1 MDRRQ
6 FLGAAA
12 CATATLAATGL
23 APSAWAAD
31 WPSRPIR
38 LVVAY
43 PPGGGTD
50 VVARLFADYFTK
62 VIGQSV
68 VVENKPGG
76 ATIPATQDVIRAK
89 NDGHTLLVTL
99 GSSATS
105 GAHINRV
112 PYDPLTDLTALAE
125 LGKAPVVMVA
135 NKDAPFSTL
144 KELIA
149 WSKANPGKPL
159 HSASYGPGT
168 SSHFGPLL
176 FNRLSGTHIEPVLYK
191 GSAPATQDL
200 VGGVVPLMIDGL
212 TTGVPLYQ
220 AGKTKVLATTIP
232 ERSELAPGSP
242 TFRELGF
249 PEMEQLSGYFALF
262 GPKAMPKDTVE
273 AVSAAVRKVLADP
286 AYHKRLAGVGVL
298 PPQAVT
304 PEAFATQIKT
314 DHARWGKFI
323 KDIGFKIDGT

>member
-6 FLGAAA
+6 FLGTAA
-12 CATATLAATGL
+12 LAVAAGVAPHAL
-23 APSAWAAD
+23 AQQ
-31 WPSRPIR
+31 WPARAIR

-50 VVARLFADYFTK
+50 VVARLFADYLARVT
-62 VIGQSV
+62 GQAV

-89 NDGHTLLVTL
+89 NDGQTLLVTL

-125 LGKAPVVMVA
+125 LGRAPVLMAA
-135 NKDAPFSTL
+135 NKDAPYNTL
-144 KELIA
+144 KELVA
-149 WSKANPGKPL
+149 YAKANPGTPI

-176 FNRLSGTHIEPVLYK
+176 FNRLAGTNLEPVLYK

-232 ERSELAPGSP
+232 ERSELAPGAP
-242 TFRELGF
+242 TFRELGY

-262 GPKAMPKDTVE
+262 GPKAMPRETVE

-286 AYHKRLAGVGVL
+286 AYQKRLAGVGVL
-298 PPQAVT
+298 PPQAIT
-304 PEAFATQIKT
+304 PDAFATQIRA
-314 DHARWGKFI
+314 DHARWGQFI
-323 KDIGFKIDGT
+323 KDIGFKIEGS

>member
-6 FLGAAA
+6 FLTAVSASAAA
-12 CATATLAATGL
+12 AI
-23 APSAWAAD
+23 APQAWAQE
-31 WPSRPIR
+31 WPGRAIR

-50 VVARLFADYFTK
+50 VVARLLADYLGRAS
-62 VIGQSV
+62 GQSI

-76 ATIPATQDVIRAK
+76 ATVPATQDVIRAK
-89 NDGHTLLVTL
+89 PDGHTLLVTL

-112 PYDPLTDLTALAE
+112 PYDPINDLTALAE
-125 LGKAPVVMVA
+125 IGRAPVLMAA
-135 NKDAPFSTL
+135 NKDAPYSTL

-149 WSKANPGKPL
+149 YSKANPGKPI

-176 FNRLSGTHIEPVLYK
+176 FNRLAGTNLEPVLYK

-220 AGKTKVLATTIP
+220 SGKTKVLATTIP
-232 ERSELAPGSP
+232 ERSDLAPNAP

-249 PEMEQLSGYFALF
+249 AEMEQLSGYFALF
-262 GPKAMPKDTVE
+262 GPKGMPKATTD
-273 AVSAAVRKVLADP
+273 AVSAAVQKVLADP

-298 PPQAVT
+298 PPKAIT
-304 PEAFATQIKT
+304 PDAFATQVKT
-314 DHARWGKFI
+314 DHVRWGQFI
-323 KDIGFKIDGT
+323 KDIGYKIDG